1 MHDKF
6 DIGSK
11 EDRIVYVRPV
21 KPEDLPDEMKAA
33 TSGLGEIYAIQSA
46 DGRFLG
52 LAKDRAMAFYVA
64 RQNELAPM
72 SVH

>member
-1 MHDKF
+1 MQDTF
-6 DIGSK
+6 DMGST

-21 KPEDLPDEMKAA
+21 RPEDLPEDMKAA
-33 TSGLGEIYAIQSA
+33 TDGLGEIYAIQSA

-52 LAKDRAMAFYVA
+52 LAKDRAMAFHVA